1 MKPSAV
7 LLIATCFALL
17 STPALSQ
24 KAVRLKSNQ
33 ILISYE
39 PPLNPA
45 HEAVYEVLK
54 KARVLERFKELLSPV
69 RLPRPLM
76 LKLKGCKGDTNAW
89 YDYDD
94 MDVTVC
100 YELIQKN
107 IDDAPKETTPAG
119 ITREDAIIGPLAE
132 IFLHETAHA
141 VFDLLEV
148 PVLGR
153 EEDAADLVAAYMLLK
168 FNKEE
173 ARRLLAGVAYMYGTE
188 AKAMQPQINLDKF
201 ANEHGVPAQRYF
213 NYLCMA
219 YGDNPELYA
228 GAVTLGGLPK
238 SRAERCAAEY
248 EQIDF
253 AFKKL
258 ITPYVDPTLRK
269 KIRNKQWLRPA
280 KDK

>member
-1 MKPSAV
+1 MKPSTL

-17 STPALSQ
+17 PTPALSQ
-24 KAVRLKSNQ
+24 EAVTMKPNQ
-33 ILISYE
+33 ILIAYE

-45 HEAVYEVLK
+45 HQAVFELLK
-54 KARVLERFKELLSPV
+54 GNRVLEKFKELLSPL

-76 LKLKGCKGDTNAW
+76 LKLKGCNGEANAW

-141 VFDLLEV
+141 IFDLLEV

-153 EEDAADLVAAYMLLK
+153 EEDAADLVAAYILLK
-168 FNKEE
+168 FKKEE
-173 ARRLLAGVAYMYGTE
+173 ARKLLAGVAYMYGTQ
-188 AKAMQPQINLDKF
+188 AKIMQPQIRLDKF
-201 ANEHGVPAQRYF
+201 ADEHGVPAQRYF

-228 GAVTLGGLPK
+228 DAVTLGGLPK
-238 SRAERCAAEY
+238 GRAERCAAEY

-258 ITPYVDPTLRK
+258 ITPYVDPTLK
-269 KIRNKQWLRPA
+269 KKLRNKQWLNPA